1 MGIVMSDE
9 WLERIER
16 KIDAQARSQQRLVT
30 VLDSHTTWLESHDK
44 HFEALDKRL
53 DTHDKRFEVLETKL
67 DAIDNKLDAHDKR
80 LDAIDNK
87 LDAQSKQLDAQSK
100 QLDAHGKQ
108 LDAQSKQLDA
118 HGKQLDAHGKQLD
131 AHGTEQHR
139 LGVLVEKLQDDVRGV
154 AEGLIGLGDR
164 MDRGFRDV
172 LVRLDERIAPL
183 EAAFRSVA
191 ATGADHER
199 RLPKR
204 PRRRRHD

>member
-16 KIDAQARSQQRLVT
+16 KIDAQTRSQQRLTT
-30 VLDSHTTWLESHDK
+30 VVDSHTAWLESHDR
-44 HFEALDKRL
+44 HLEALDKRL
-53 DTHDKRFEVLETKL
+53 DTHDKRFEVLEKQL
-67 DAIDNKLDAHDKR
+67 DSQGMR
-80 LDAIDNK
+80 LDAID
-87 LDAQSKQLDAQSK
+87 SK
-100 QLDAHGKQ
+100 
-108 LDAQSKQLDA
+108 
-118 HGKQLDAHGKQLD
+118 LDAHGKQLD

-154 AEGLIGLGDR
+154 AEGLIGLGER
-164 MDRGFRDV
+164 MDRGFKDV

-191 ATGADHER
+191 ATLAEHER

>member
-16 KIDAQARSQQRLVT
+16 KIDAQTRSQQR
-30 VLDSHTTWLESHDK
+30 W
-44 HFEALDKRL
+44 
-53 DTHDKRFEVLETKL
+53 L
-67 DAIDNKLDAHDKR
+67 DAIDNKLET
-80 LDAIDNK
+80 
-87 LDAQSKQLDAQSK
+87 
-100 QLDAHGKQ
+100 HGR
-108 LDAQSKQLDA
+108 
-118 HGKQLDAHGKQLD
+118 QLD

-139 LGVLVEKLQDDVRGV
+139 LGVLVEKLQDDMRGV
-154 AEGLIGLGDR
+154 AEGLIGLDER

-191 ATGADHER
+191 TTLADHER